1 MSGMA
6 RLAWFTPLPP
16 TPSGIAAYNAELLP
30 LVAAHHEIEAFVEPA
45 SSAGVRQAAGL
56 TVRPAHDFAWRHRQ
70 APYDLVVYQ
79 LGNAACHDFIW
90 PHLPRYPG
98 LVVLH
103 DGQLHHARA
112 RRLLAAGRLDDYRAE
127 FRYNHPDA
135 PPQVAELVI
144 AALAGS
150 MYYVYP
156 MLRWV
161 LRSSRLVA
169 VHSPGLAHDLREAY
183 PGVEVHTIRHGM
195 GDPWGNAQCIVQSA
209 KCRVQSANC
218 GGGAEDASR
227 RHGVPPEGLI
237 AASRQLR
244 ARFGI
249 SEHGVLFGAFGL
261 VTPEK
266 RIGAALRA
274 LAGLAAGH
282 AEAHLLLA
290 GGTVPHYDAMA
301 EARALGIEERVH
313 VTGYVADEELPAH
326 VQAADVCLCLRW
338 PTGGETSGIWLRAIA
353 AGKPTVVT
361 DLAHAGQAPSLE
373 PEGWTVLPP
382 TIARPETLLHLASGR
397 AGTQA
402 GPYELNAGRS
412 HATVGAD
419 LCVGPPADPISVS
432 IDILREEPQLT
443 LAMRRLAADSILR
456 DKLGRAARSYWSLH
470 HTMEC
475 SVDDYRRVIQ
485 RALERPVERLA
496 GLPTHLLPDPLAP
509 ARALAAA
516 MGVNPD
522 MLA

>member
-30 LVAAHHEIEAFVEPA
+30 LVAAHHEIDAFVEPA
-45 SSAGVRQAAGL
+45 SSTDMRQAAGL

-70 APYDLVVYQ
+70 TPYDLVVYQ

-135 PPQVAELVI
+135 PPGVAELVI

-183 PGVEVHTIRHGM
+183 PGVEVHTIRPGT
-195 GDPWGNAQCIVQSA
+195 GDPWEDGGNA
-209 KCRVQSANC
+209 KCKMQNAEC
-218 GGGAEDASR
+218 EGTEYADGGPSQPDTVADRLPPAVSRLTGASR
-227 RHGVPPEGLI
+227 R
-237 AASRQLR
+237 LR
-244 ARFGI
+244 ERYRIPGDA
-249 SEHGVLFGAFGL
+249 VVFGAFGL

-274 LAGLAAGH
+274 LAGLAADH
-282 AEAHLLLA
+282 PEAHLLLA

-301 EARALGIEERVH
+301 DARALGIEERVH
-313 VTGYVADEELPAH
+313 LTGYVADEELPAH

-338 PTGGETSGIWLRAIA
+338 PTGGETSAIWLRAIA
-353 AGKPTVVT
+353 AGKPTIVT
-361 DLAHAGQAPSLE
+361 DLAHAGQAPALE
-373 PEGWTVLPP
+373 PQGWSVLPP
-382 TIARPETLLHLASGR
+382 TLAGPSTPLGLRSERPEHRRRT
-397 AGTQA
+397 
-402 GPYELNAGRS
+402 
-412 HATVGAD
+412 
-419 LCVGPPADPISVS
+419 PPEPLSVS
-432 IDILREEPQLT
+432 IDILDEDRLLA
-443 LAMRRLAADSILR
+443 LAMRRIAADGAHR
-456 DKLGRAARSYWSLH
+456 AALGRAERQNWALN
-470 HTMEC
+470 HTIAC
-475 SVDDYRRVIQ
+475 AVDDYRRVIR
-485 RALERPVERLA
+485 RALERPVERPA
-496 GLPTHLLPDPLAP
+496 DLPAHLLPDPLAG
-509 ARALAAA
+509 ARRLVAQV
-516 MGVNPD
+516 GVNRD
-522 MLA
+522 LLT